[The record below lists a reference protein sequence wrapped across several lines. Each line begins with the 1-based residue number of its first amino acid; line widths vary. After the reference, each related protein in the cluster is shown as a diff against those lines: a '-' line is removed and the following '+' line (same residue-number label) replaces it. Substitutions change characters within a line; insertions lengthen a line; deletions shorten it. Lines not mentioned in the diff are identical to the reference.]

1 MKAGTS
7 TARAPFE
14 SKYVFNKDKPDFY
27 EDKTF
32 EDIRVFIR
40 DDPVQMVL
48 TSMLD
53 PERGDPNISPEDLE
67 HMSKAI
73 THLDRG
79 SMNVLDTDT
88 RNRWLKFINGYTNLF
103 QGVGTDSQKYLK
115 LRDDAKAVVGSILYD
130 IGMNSMSE
138 DDLAKE
144 KFKNR
149 LLTYWKEQ
157 QEESNLELANVIGLL
172 VSRPFKKYIE
182 RKDNEDLTQQY
193 SILKAT
199 ISRVNWVKF
208 TGPITYAMLDAKDLL
223 LKMKGEQVYKGT
235 MDLYD
240 ADDISYIIDL
250 IQKENKI
257 DLYATD
263 IEKIVKHEGAFNTVA
278 TDMGLNEDII
288 YKVKGMFR

>member
-1 MKAGTS
+1 M
-7 TARAPFE
+7 
-14 SKYVFNKDKPDFY
+14 
-27 EDKTF
+27 
-32 EDIRVFIR
+32 
-40 DDPVQMVL
+40 
-48 TSMLD
+48 
-53 PERGDPNISPEDLE
+53 
-67 HMSKAI
+67 
-73 THLDRG
+73 
-79 SMNVLDTDT
+79 
-88 RNRWLKFINGYTNLF
+88 
-103 QGVGTDSQKYLK
+103 
-115 LRDDAKAVVGSILYD
+115 
-130 IGMNSMSE
+130 
-138 DDLAKE
+138 
-144 KFKNR
+144 
-149 LLTYWKEQ
+149 
-157 QEESNLELANVIGLL
+157 ANVIGLL